1 MLKERDLP
9 SPSLHTFRSSH
20 LRHTMKSVFWG
31 FLFLLA
37 ALAFWWLGRPASS
50 TPDSA
55 DQPTPTAPQSSQP
68 AQRAANV
75 TASSAPA
82 PITSPAQVQAV
93 LTPAQPGTFKRIEAP
108 PPPPVKI
115 PAGYQ
120 DPPTEAAPA
129 RLEGEELALNLRNFS
144 QRFGGNPVGTNAEI
158 TKALNGGND
167 AAANYLPSSRR
178 TSAAG
183 ELLDYWGTPYFFHA
197 NSATEMEIRS
207 AGPDKIL
214 HNADDIVT
222 K

>member
-1 MLKERDLP
+1 
-9 SPSLHTFRSSH
+9 
-20 LRHTMKSVFWG
+20 MKPVFWG
-31 FLFLLA
+31 ILVLIV
-37 ALAFWWLGRPASS
+37 ALTFWWLGRPTASNQ
-50 TPDSA
+50 DSA
-55 DQPTPTAPQSSQP
+55 DRPTPSASQNSQP
-68 AQRAANV
+68 PQKAANV
-75 TASSAPA
+75 TASTTPA
-82 PITSPAQVQAV
+82 IPITSPAQVQAV

-115 PAGYQ
+115 PGGYQ

-129 RLEGEELALNLRNFS
+129 RLEGEELALNISNFS

-183 ELLDYWGTPYFFHA
+183 ELLDFWGTPYFFHA

>member
-1 MLKERDLP
+1 MKK
-9 SPSLHTFRSSH
+9 SLWK
-20 LRHTMKSVFWG
+20 LLL
-31 FLFLLA
+31 LFILTA
-37 ALAFWWLGRPASS
+37 AIYWFARPAA
-50 TPDSA
+50 PSA
-55 DQPTPTAPQSSQP
+55 SETPTAPPSVPQATKPPQKAATVTPP
-68 AQRAANV
+68 A
-75 TASSAPA
+75 APA

-129 RLEGEELALNLRNFS
+129 RLEGEEIALNIRNFS

-158 TKALNGGND
+158 TKALNGGNN
-167 AAANYLPSSRR
+167 AAANYLPASRR
-178 TSAAG
+178 MNDAG
-183 ELLDYWGTPYFFHA
+183 ELLDTWGSPYFFHA

>member
-1 MLKERDLP
+1 MKNSLWKLLLLFGLTAAIYWFARP
-9 SPSLHTFRSSH
+9 SAPGTPETPEAPPSAPQ
-20 LRHTMKSVFWG
+20 
-31 FLFLLA
+31 A
-37 ALAFWWLGRPASS
+37 AKPPQKAA
-50 TPDSA
+50 TV
-55 DQPTPTAPQSSQP
+55 TAP
-68 AQRAANV
+68 A
-75 TASSAPA
+75 APA

-129 RLEGEELALNLRNFS
+129 RLEGEEIALNLRNFS

-158 TKALNGGND
+158 TKALNGGNN

-178 TSAAG
+178 MNDAG
-183 ELLDYWGTPYFFHA
+183 ELLDTWGTPYFFHA